1 MNNLLYLCRITNN
14 LKVME
19 KVQSL
24 REAYSGGVVSKL
36 MIKKL
41 GSSLVDEMLCLE
53 KPIALSLDNV
63 YYDCEKEVM
72 IIASDDNPVEVSEQE
87 MVRQY
92 GELVMQF
99 FDKIVGDNTIAE
111 LEPLRFIAE
120 RCLSGDVVSLKELY
134 KLSEH
139 RINRKLYPML
149 IVFVVLL
156 IALLAFLDHYFKS
169 L

>member
-1 MNNLLYLCRITNN
+1 MCRDAASLFNQDGLPTDDFLYAIFC
-14 LKVME
+14 VMSNGNQFYVPI
-19 KVQSL
+19 VQ
-24 REAYSGGVVSKL
+24 Y
-36 MIKKL
+36 
-41 GSSLVDEMLCLE
+41 LVLFL
-53 KPIALSLDNV
+53 
-63 YYDCEKEVM
+63 
-72 IIASDDNPVEVSEQE
+72 
-87 MVRQY
+87 
-92 GELVMQF
+92 QF

-111 LEPLRFIAE
+111 LEPLRSIAE